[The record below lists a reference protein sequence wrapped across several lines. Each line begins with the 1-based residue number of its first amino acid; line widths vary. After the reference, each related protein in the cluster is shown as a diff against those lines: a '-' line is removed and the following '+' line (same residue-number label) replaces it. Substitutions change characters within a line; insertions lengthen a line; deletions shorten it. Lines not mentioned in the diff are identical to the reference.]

1 MSNSN
6 WQIGR
11 APYPDVI
18 WQQTVKILIE
28 MGIPDHLP
36 FFLRN
41 VYVGQGEVVTILH
54 GTTD

>member
-11 APYPDVI
+11 AHYPDVL
-18 WQQTVKILIE
+18 WQKTVKILIE
-28 MGIPDHLP
+28 MGIPDHLT